1 MRLKA
6 ISALTVFTTAM
17 IVAFAD
23 GHTAEPGVAAPDT
36 MGDARELKEVS
47 AQLAT

>member
-23 GHTAEPGVAAPDT
+23 GHSPDPGQGTPNAIGGASHIDN
-36 MGDARELKEVS
+36 LNFL
-47 AQLAT
+47 LAT